1 MRKTVNI
8 TTTISGWIKLSRPP
22 FHTVGMFPFIL
33 GALLAWRLENTFDAT
48 VFILGISAVILTMLS
63 TYHSGEYSD
72 YQEDIISQKIHKNRF
87 AGGSGVFPSEI
98 IPRRAA
104 LWTSLVSITIA
115 GIIGLV
121 LQFGLKTGQY
131 TILLGAAGLFFGFFY
146 STKPVR
152 LVSSGLGEL
161 TIGLCYGWLPVA
173 VAFYIQTGY
182 INPIIHWI
190 ALPIGMTI
198 FNVIL
203 LNEFPD
209 YPADKKAG
217 KKNMLVRLGIKRGVA
232 IYSAV
237 SILAWIAMFLSLKA
251 GVPFK
256 ALYLYIPVMVLSA
269 VIVVAVLNGKYK
281 KHSSLEV
288 LCGLNIAVNL
298 GTTGSYILAF
308 I

>member
-1 MRKTVNI
+1 MTKTVNI

-22 FHTVGMFPFIL
+22 FHTVGMLPFIL
-33 GALLAWRLENTFDAT
+33 GALLAWRLENTFDAP
-48 VFILGISAVILTMLS
+48 VFILGISAVILIMLS
-63 TYHSGEYSD
+63 TYHSGEYFD
-72 YQEDIISQKIHKNRF
+72 YQEDIISQKIHKSRF
-87 AGGSGVFPSEI
+87 AGGSRVFPSEI

-104 LWTSLVSITIA
+104 LWTSLASITIA

-121 LQFGLKTGQY
+121 LQFGLKTGPY
-131 TILLGAAGLFFGFFY
+131 TILLGAIGLFFGFFY

-161 TIGLCYGWLPVA
+161 IIGLCYGWLPVA
-173 VAFYIQTGY
+173 AAFYIQTGY
-182 INPIIHWI
+182 INSIIHWI

-251 GVPFK
+251 DVPFK

-269 VIVVAVLNGKYK
+269 VIVVAVLNGKHR